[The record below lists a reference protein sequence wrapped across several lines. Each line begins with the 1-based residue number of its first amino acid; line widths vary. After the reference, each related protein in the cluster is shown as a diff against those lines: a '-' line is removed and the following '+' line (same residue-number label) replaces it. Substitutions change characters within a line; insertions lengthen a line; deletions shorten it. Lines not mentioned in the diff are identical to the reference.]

1 MKKIS
6 FSYKGRKFSFDCREC
21 GFWSFGLMFR
31 TRKTKPCLFEFGKL
45 SNFKIS
51 SLFVYFPFVAIW
63 LDSDGKVM
71 EIKKIEP
78 FTFFS
83 FPKKSYRTLVEIPV
97 NEGNLKIID
106 SLVGD

>member
-6 FSYKGRKFSFDCREC
+6 FNHKGKKISLNCREC
-21 GFWSFGLMFR
+21 GFFSLGLMFR
-31 TRKTKPCLFEFGKL
+31 SKWTMSCVFEFEEIT
-45 SNFKIS
+45 NFKIS
-51 SLFVYFPFVAIW
+51 SIFVFFPFVAIW

-78 FTFFS
+78 FTLLT
-83 FPKKSYRTLVEIPV
+83 FPKKSYRTLVEVPI
-97 NEGNLKIID
+97 NEGNSEIVR